1 MTPRACL
8 CLAMCCVLLAYG
20 QGMATRNAKPATREK
35 ASGRPWPSRLTNIA
49 KQAGLTHPT
58 VYGAESNVQY
68 LAETSS
74 GGIALFDYDGDGW
87 LDIFVV
93 SGTRFADTPIEA
105 TNRLYRNNHDGTF
118 TDVTDRAGLRRTGW
132 GQGVAVGDYNND
144 GHLDLFVT
152 YWGENALYRNNGD
165 GTFTDVAAQAGLIPK
180 MKPEYP
186 YWYSGATFID
196 YDRDGL
202 VDLFVATYTDYDLR
216 RVPKPGANPNCNW
229 KGVATPCGPR
239 GLRPGRHFLFHNR
252 GDGTFED
259 VSEKSGIAMSRS
271 SFGFTAVAADFDDD
285 GWQDIYLACD
295 STPSLFFHN
304 NHDGT
309 FTEEGIERGL
319 ALNQDGMEQAGMGLA
334 VADFNGDGMID
345 VLKTHFA
352 DDTPALY
359 QNLGKGQFSDVTA
372 KAGLAV
378 ETRYVSWG
386 AAMPDLDNDG
396 LPDIFIVT
404 GNVYPDTERSLPA
417 YAYRTPALLFR
428 NLGNGRFEQLGGE
441 AGPALAERH
450 SSRGLAAGDLDN
462 DGDLDLVIWNRN
474 EPPSVL
480 RNDLKSA
487 HHWLQVR
494 LAGTRSNRAAIGAT
508 VTVQSGGRLQ
518 AQPVLS
524 QSSFTSASDL
534 RLHFGLGDRTSAE
547 VTVRWPT
554 GVREKFPVPGVDRV
568 LRLVE
573 GAGVRVDANPV
584 R

>member
-1 MTPRACL
+1 MTRRVLL
-8 CLAMCCVLLAYG
+8 CLLVSCGLASG
-20 QGMATRNAKPATREK
+20 QGMATRNAKPAARAK
-35 ASGRPWPSRLTNIA
+35 PSGRPWPSRLTNIA
-49 KQAGLTHPT
+49 RQAGLTHPT

-93 SGTRFADTPIEA
+93 SGTRFAGAPLEA

-118 TDVTDRAGLRRTGW
+118 SDVTDKAGLRRTGW

-144 GHLDLFVT
+144 GRLDLFVT

-180 MKPEYP
+180 VKPEYP
-186 YWYSGATFID
+186 HWYSGATFID
-196 YDRDGL
+196 YDRDGHL
-202 VDLFVATYTDYDLR
+202 DLFIATYTDYDLR

-229 KGVATPCGPR
+229 KGVPTPCGPR

-259 VSEKSGIAMSRS
+259 VSEKSGISKSKS
-271 SFGFTAVAADFDDD
+271 SFGLTAVAADFDDD

-319 ALNQDGMEQAGMGLA
+319 ALNPDGMEQAGMGLA
-334 VADFNGDGMID
+334 VADFNGDGILD

-359 QNLGKGQFSDVTA
+359 QGLGKGQFEDVGG

-378 ETRYVSWG
+378 ETRYVAWG

-396 LPDIFIVT
+396 LPDIFIAT

-417 YAYRTPALLFR
+417 YSYATPALLFR
-428 NLGNGRFEQLGGE
+428 NLGSGRFEQLGSE
-441 AGPALAERH
+441 AGPALWERH
-450 SSRGLAAGDLDN
+450 SSRGLAIGDIDN
-462 DGDLDLVIWNRN
+462 DGDLDIVIWNRN
-474 EPPSVL
+474 EPPSLL
-480 RNDLKSA
+480 RNDLKSP
-487 HHWLQVR
+487 HHWLQIQ

-508 VTVQSGGRLQ
+508 VTVQSAGRRQ
-518 AQPVLS
+518 AQVVLS

-534 RLHFGLGDRTSAE
+534 RLHFGLGDATTAE

-554 GVREKFPVPGVDRV
+554 GVREMFPVPGVDRV

-573 GAGVRVDANPV
+573 GAGAH
-584 R
+584 

>member
-1 MTPRACL
+1 MTRR
-8 CLAMCCVLLAYG
+8 VLLCVAVWSVLVLG
-20 QGMATRNAKPATREK
+20 QGIATRDVKPALRGK
-35 ASGRPWPSRLTNIA
+35 PSGRAWPSRLSNIA

-58 VYGAESNVQY
+58 IYGAESNVQF

-93 SGTRFADTPIEA
+93 SGTRFDGDPPEA

-118 TDVTDRAGLRRTGW
+118 TDVTDKAGLRRTGW

-152 YWGENALYRNNGD
+152 YWGDNALYRNNGD
-165 GTFTDVAAQAGLIPK
+165 GTFTDVAAQAGLIAK
-180 MKPEYP
+180 AKPEYP

-202 VDLFVATYTDYDLR
+202 LDLFVATYTDYDLR

-229 KGVATPCGPR
+229 KGVPTPCGPR

-259 VSEKSGIAMSRS
+259 VSEKSGIAKSRS

-334 VADFNGDGMID
+334 VADFNGDGMLD

-352 DDTPALY
+352 DDTPGLY
-359 QNLGKGQFSDVTA
+359 QNLGKGQFNDATL

-396 LPDIFIVT
+396 LPDIFIAT

-417 YAYRTPALLFR
+417 YPYRTPALLFR
-428 NLGNGRFEQLGGE
+428 NLGNGRFEQLGKE
-441 AGPALAERH
+441 AGPALEERH
-450 SSRGLAAGDLDN
+450 SSRGLAVGDIDN
-462 DGDLDLVIWNRN
+462 DGDLDIVIWNRN
-474 EPPSVL
+474 ETPSLL

-487 HHWLQVR
+487 HHWLQVQ
-494 LAGTRSNRAAIGAT
+494 LTGTRSNRAAIGAT
-508 VTVQSGGRLQ
+508 VAVRSGGRRQ

-534 RLHFGLGDRTSAE
+534 RLHFGLGDAAAAE

-554 GVREKFPVPGVDRV
+554 GVYERFPVPGVDRV

-573 GAGVRVDANPV
+573 GAGIR
-584 R
+584 